1 MSPRPPARRLVTAPP
16 LELVAPDPMGGQA
29 LPPLPSQRLP
39 SPNSYQNR
47 GCSHHLRLLTDR
59 ARSTHKASNVCCQ
72 WVGVLWLKCAC

>member
-39 SPNSYQNR
+39 PAFVSIRCKGVGQKSLFWR
-47 GCSHHLRLLTDR
+47 LRVW
-59 ARSTHKASNVCCQ
+59 AAAHVSA
-72 WVGVLWLKCAC
+72 